1 MRARRESVVAATRP
15 IAMTQSV
22 ALACAAG
29 LVAGMVTFTQP
40 AAGAWLGWAGGILA
54 GLDPRAIDLAPL
66 RAVTPVGLLPLVV
79 VGLLLL
85 IAPIAIYL
93 AAGDE

>member
-1 MRARRESVVAATRP
+1 MRARRECVAAATRP
-15 IAMTQSV
+15 IALTQGV

-29 LVAGMVTFTQP
+29 LVAGMATFAQP
-40 AAGAWLGWAGGILA
+40 AVLGWLAWAAGIVA
-54 GLDPRAIDLAPL
+54 GLDPRAIDLAHL
-66 RAVTPVGLLPLVV
+66 RAVAPVGLLPVLLV
-79 VGLLLL
+79 GLLL